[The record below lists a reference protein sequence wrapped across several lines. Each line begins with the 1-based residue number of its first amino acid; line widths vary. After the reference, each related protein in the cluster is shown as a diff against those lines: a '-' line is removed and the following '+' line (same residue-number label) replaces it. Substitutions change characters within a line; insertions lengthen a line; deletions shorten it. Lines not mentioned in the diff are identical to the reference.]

1 MGEPWPRRWLTYQTN
16 TDQSSDK
23 EPHADSCDKE
33 VTGSIPRP
41 RLLTPRHL
49 GPFSVDS
56 ACSSRVSCVR
66 SPQVLHLPQH
76 AHRYNWQSCKCRW
89 LMVFLCG
96 PAANWWLV
104 TFALNQLVHSNDPL
118 DSERRTTER
127 LSKQECAAALKPST
141 PVVVTCKTPQW
152 WLEQNQLMFIVVIR
166 ENLLRTLQT
175 LPNTHLEIPSCSSS
189 ASALPLPAPCSL
201 KHLLCIIHSR
211 ILTGLGKLVVV
222 GWKCNYRLTSYV
234 S

>member
-56 ACSSRVSCVR
+56 ACSSRVSCVG

-89 LMVFLCG
+89 LMVLLCG

-127 LSKQECAAALKPST
+127 LSKQECVAPKP
-141 PVVVTCKTPQW
+141 
-152 WLEQNQLMFIVVIR
+152 
-166 ENLLRTLQT
+166 
-175 LPNTHLEIPSCSSS
+175 LEISLQALNTCCGHLQNTSVMTGAKPADVHCSNQREFVKDFANST
-189 ASALPLPAPCSL
+189 
-201 KHLLCIIHSR
+201 KHPP
-211 ILTGLGKLVVV
+211 
-222 GWKCNYRLTSYV
+222 WNPFM
-234 S
+234 